1 MKRVQKAAD
10 ERNVIKWTRHH
21 GRRGTPLSVYRV
33 RGPSPR
39 TQLQGT
45 QGCNL
50 VPQPNVVLL
59 LLHSPSWQ
67 VVFKCMSSYHQ
78 QLILSFIITRTISI
92 SHMNYD
98 QMIICK
104 AVGWR
109 GGTRTRLPRLCWV
122 QRYTWTRPHVTSL

>member
-59 LLHSPSWQ
+59 LLHSPFLAGCIQ
-67 VVFKCMSSYHQ
+67 MHV
-78 QLILSFIITRTISI
+78 LLSP
-92 SHMNYD
+92 
-98 QMIICK
+98 
-104 AVGWR
+104 AVNSV
-109 GGTRTRLPRLCWV
+109 LHY
-122 QRYTWTRPHVTSL
+122 YTHYINFTYEL